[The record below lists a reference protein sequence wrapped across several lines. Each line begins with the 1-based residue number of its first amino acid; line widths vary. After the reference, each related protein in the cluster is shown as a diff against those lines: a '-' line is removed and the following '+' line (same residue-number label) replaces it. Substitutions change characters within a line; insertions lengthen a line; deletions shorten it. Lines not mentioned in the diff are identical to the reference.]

1 MTSEPNPAPNNDS
14 GVGDHDNPLTVGSR
28 VVIDENRSGKIVD
41 DFGPPVEGSAVDL
54 GGGHETKAR
63 RWAVA
68 LDDGDLVF
76 VDDEGLEPEGRDPAT
91 LGE

>member
-1 MTSEPNPAPNNDS
+1 M
-14 GVGDHDNPLTVGSR
+14 GDHETAFAVGSR
-28 VVIDENRSGKIVD
+28 VVIDEGRSGKIVD

-54 GGGHETKAR
+54 GGGHETRPR

-76 VDDEGLEPEGRDPAT
+76 VDDDGLEPEGDGPAT
-91 LGE
+91 LKG

>member
-1 MTSEPNPAPNNDS
+1 MTSEPNPAPNDHS
-14 GVGDHDNPLTVGSR
+14 GAGDHENALAVGSR
-28 VVIDENRSGKIVD
+28 VVIEQNRSGKIVD

-54 GGGHETKAR
+54 GGGHETKPR

-76 VDDEGLEPEGRDPAT
+76 VDDDGLEPEGRGPAT
-91 LGE
+91 LKE

>member
-1 MTSEPNPAPNNDS
+1 MTSEPNPAPNDHS
-14 GVGDHDNPLTVGSR
+14 GVGDNKNSLAVGSR
-28 VVIDENRSGKIVD
+28 VVIEQNRSGKIVD

-54 GGGHETKAR
+54 GGGHETKPR

-76 VDDEGLEPEGRDPAT
+76 VDDDGLEPEGHGPAT
-91 LGE
+91 LKE